1 MLDETLEYVL
11 HELLIDCTNASLL
24 LLLFVGSFNFSPM

>member
-11 HELLIDCTNASLL
+11 HVLLIDSTNASLL
-24 LLLFVGSFNFSPM
+24 LLLIFC

>member
-11 HELLIDCTNASLL
+11 HVLLIDSTNASLL
-24 LLLFVGSFNFSPM
+24 LLLLIFC